1 MTPVHLLKWAILRKA
16 ASWGQ
21 FELADDPLTPEQ
33 IDALYEEHDKDWGLQ
48 DAREEIRASGTRTDV
63 RDPTPWTRGL
73 DNYENQSSAMQAP
86 DGTWVG
92 WTYWY
97 GGGKY
102 AEPSAIP
109 WLDYAYALSCEEKQV
124 TITQRTFTKIEN
136 PKTS

>member
-1 MTPVHLLKWAILRKA
+1 MRCTRITTRIGACKTPVRK
-16 ASWGQ
+16 
-21 FELADDPLTPEQ
+21 FEHRAPEPTF
-33 IDALYEEHDKDWGLQ
+33 E
-48 DAREEIRASGTRTDV
+48 
-63 RDPTPWTRGL
+63 TPWTRGL

>member
-1 MTPVHLLKWAILRKA
+1 M
-16 ASWGQ
+16 
-21 FELADDPLTPEQ
+21 TPEQ

-63 RDPTPWTRGL
+63 RDLTPWTRGL
-73 DNYENQSSAMQAP
+73 DNYEHQSSAMQAP